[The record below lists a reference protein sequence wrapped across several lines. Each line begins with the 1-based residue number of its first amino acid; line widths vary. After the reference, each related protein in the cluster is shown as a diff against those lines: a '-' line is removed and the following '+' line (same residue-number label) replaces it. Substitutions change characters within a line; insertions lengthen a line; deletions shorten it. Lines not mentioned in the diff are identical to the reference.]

1 MRAKLSVLGLYTWD
15 TGLFDQLELPV
26 GVDADNVRDNILLE
40 CAELEVLY
48 PRPDVMADAIGI
60 WSRSRLPGW
69 VRQFRALTE
78 EYNPLHN
85 YDRTE
90 EWDESGSAD
99 SDGSSRNRVAGF
111 DSPNMAPQSEGDSDS
126 RTTTQST
133 RTGRAY
139 GNIGVTTSAQMIEG
153 EMELRAKHN
162 IVQTIVNE
170 FKQRFCL
177 LVY

>member
-1 MRAKLSVLGLYTWD
+1 MRAKLSIMGLYKWD
-15 TGLFDQLELPV
+15 ETIFDGLLIPETLDRQTV
-26 GVDADNVRDNILLE
+26 IDNILLE
-40 CAELEVLY
+40 LAELEVIY
-48 PRPDVMADAIGI
+48 PQPQLMALAIAS
-60 WSRSRLPGW
+60 WSAARLQGW
-69 VRQFRALTE
+69 ERMALALAE

-85 YDRTE
+85 YDRHE

-111 DSPNMAPQSEGDSDS
+111 DSSSMAPQSEGDSDS
-126 RTTTQST
+126 RTTTQSK
-133 RTGRAY
+133 RSGRAY

-153 EMELRAKHN
+153 EIKTRAAYN
-162 IVQTIVNE
+162 MVAIIVNE